1 MDIKELYE
9 NTDLTQVSI
18 AAALGIPWKRVYN
31 YIKTN
36 YSTAYRK
43 QRKSRTYRASKLGD
57 LNPSWG
63 LLGEA
68 SRKYVGLV
76 SDAKGY
82 LMIIKP
88 TWYTGRVGSKH
99 VFVHHVVV
107 CEALGITQIEKG
119 WCVHHCDF
127 NPHNNEFSNLVL
139 LRTGE
144 HRSLHAALAG
154 VTTISKESTLKWV
167 EAHRARVA
175 VI

>member
-9 NTDLTQVSI
+9 NTELTQAQI
-18 AAALGIPWKRVYN
+18 AAQLGIPWKRVFN
-31 YIKTN
+31 YIKDH

-43 QRKSRTYRASKLGD
+43 QRKSKTYRNSRIGE
-57 LNPSWG
+57 LNPSYG
-63 LLGEA
+63 LRGEN
-68 SRKYVGLV
+68 SRKYIGEVG
-76 SDAKGY
+76 DAKGY
-82 LMIIKP
+82 LMILKP
-88 TWYTGRVGSKH
+88 HWYTGRAGSKH

-107 CEALGITQIEKG
+107 CEALGMTQIEKG

-127 NPHNNEFSNLVL
+127 NPHNNEFDNLVL

-144 HRSLHAALAG
+144 HMSLHAALAG

-167 EAHRARVA
+167 EAHRAKAA